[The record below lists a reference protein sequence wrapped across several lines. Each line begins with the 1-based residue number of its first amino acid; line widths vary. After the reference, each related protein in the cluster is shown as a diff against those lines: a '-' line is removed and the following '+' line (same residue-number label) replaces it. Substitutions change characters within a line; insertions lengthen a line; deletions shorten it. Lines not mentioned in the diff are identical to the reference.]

1 MGDKVF
7 LLCEEGAVS
16 DAPLLVCLDAKKGG
30 ILWQQPVDHL
40 DAWPDAKQTEAKELR
55 RKELQRW
62 REHMTWWN
70 KLYWNDATN
79 QPAKHDKATWDRIAA
94 EALAAGWQ
102 FTSHDKAELSGPADC
117 GNGAY
122 RGRYGRST
130 GRMNGQPTDP
140 SLMKAYSRVGA
151 ERIYWRP
158 GWTSEGPFYG
168 NAMGSVVGD
177 GKAIYAIPPLKGA
190 AALISMGNV
199 CGWPTSALNHK
210 KSGLPAMKNTF
221 TWPYLRRSSPMDI
234 WSPTT
239 ATWQPCTVLIVQRVR
254 LTSPSKPQPPA
265 TPTRKAKPKMRH
277 KATLFTWLQVGH
289 RSYST

>member
-1 MGDKVF
+1 MRRFVLLLSLIALTTVVCTASEVSYSWRGIGSTGVFPADDLVSQFWEIPANFDAALIHGKKPEWSKVPKDAKPGTSKNIVWRTELPHWGHNAAVVMGDKVF

-102 FTSHDKAELSGPADC
+102 FTSHDKAKLSGPADC

-130 GRMNGQPTDP
+130 D
-140 SLMKAYSRVGA
+140 
-151 ERIYWRP
+151 E
-158 GWTSEGPFYG
+158 
-168 NAMGSVVGD
+168 
-177 GKAIYAIPPLKGA
+177 
-190 AALISMGNV
+190 
-199 CGWPTSALNHK
+199 
-210 KSGLPAMKNTF
+210 
-221 TWPYLRRSSPMDI
+221 
-234 WSPTT
+234 
-239 ATWQPCTVLIVQRVR
+239 
-254 LTSPSKPQPPA
+254 
-265 TPTRKAKPKMRH
+265 
-277 KATLFTWLQVGH
+277 
-289 RSYST
+289 